1 MFLAIPTNRYFPLI
15 PAIALG
21 IFFLAACEKEVPIEL
36 NDQKTAR
43 LVVEG
48 RITNE
53 NKAHAIRLTKTLSYF
68 NSEPAPV
75 PKSAEVY
82 IIEEDTETRIDLS
95 LEDDSL
101 GYFRTP
107 VFKGTVGM
115 TYSLF
120 VNDNSESYK
129 ATAYLDTVTKMDSIN
144 YIYEYINYFEQGF
157 YKLRMSAF
165 EPPPLG
171 NVYMFFIY
179 KNDTL
184 FNDKLVET
192 PYEND
197 LLYNNTYLANIE
209 LMWMPQEE
217 VTLDTNTIR
226 IEMLSISQEE
236 YDYNN
241 TFLNET
247 YGNGSVFTGPPAN
260 IESNMKN
267 TSGGIDGLGFFGAS
281 SLVVLSMEML
291 KVHDEST
298 NNPDYEKD

>member
-1 MFLAIPTNRYFPLI
+1 MFSAIPTNRYFQLI
-15 PAIALG
+15 PAFALG
-21 IFFLAACEKEVPIEL
+21 IFFLTACEKEVPIEL

-43 LVVEG
+43 MVVEG

-53 NKAHAIRLTKTLSYF
+53 KKAHAIRLTKTLSYF

-75 PKSAEVY
+75 PETAEVY
-82 IIEEDTETRIDLS
+82 ILEEETETRIDLS
-95 LEDDSL
+95 FVDDSL
-101 GYFRTP
+101 GYFETP
-107 VFKGTVGM
+107 VLRGEVGM
-115 TYSLF
+115 NYSLF
-120 VNDNSESYK
+120 INDNGESFK

-144 YIYEYINYFEQGF
+144 YLYEYINYFEQGF

-171 NVYMFFIY
+171 DVYMFNIY

-184 FNDKLVET
+184 FNDRLVET
-192 PYEND
+192 PYQDDFLFND
-197 LLYNNTYLANIE
+197 TYLANIE

-247 YGNGSVFTGPPAN
+247 YGNGSVFSGPPAN
-260 IESNMKN
+260 IQSNLKN

-281 SLVVLSMEML
+281 SVVVLSMEML

>member
-1 MFLAIPTNRYFPLI
+1 MFSAIPTNRYFLLI
-15 PAIALG
+15 PAFALG
-21 IFFLAACEKEVPIEL
+21 IFFLTACEKEVPIEL

-43 LVVEG
+43 MVVEG

-53 NKAHAIRLTKTLSYF
+53 KKAHAIRLTKTLSYF

-75 PKSAEVY
+75 PETAEVY
-82 IIEEDTETRIDLS
+82 ILEEETETRIDLS
-95 LEDDSL
+95 FVDDSL
-101 GYFRTP
+101 GYFETP
-107 VFKGTVGM
+107 VLRGEVGM
-115 TYSLF
+115 NYSLF
-120 VNDNSESYK
+120 INDNGESFK

-144 YIYEYINYFEQGF
+144 YLYEYINYFEQGF

-171 NVYMFFIY
+171 DVYMFNIY

-184 FNDKLVET
+184 FNDRLVET
-192 PYEND
+192 PYQD
-197 LLYNNTYLANIE
+197 DFLFNNTYLANIE

-247 YGNGSVFTGPPAN
+247 YGNGSVFSGPPAN
-260 IESNMKN
+260 IQSNLKN

-281 SLVVLSMEML
+281 SVVVLSMEML

>member
-1 MFLAIPTNRYFPLI
+1 MFSAIPTNRYFQLI
-15 PAIALG
+15 PAFALG
-21 IFFLAACEKEVPIEL
+21 IFFLTACEKEVPIEL

-43 LVVEG
+43 MVVEG

-53 NKAHAIRLTKTLSYF
+53 KKAHAIRLTKTLSYF

-75 PKSAEVY
+75 PETAEVY
-82 IIEEDTETRIDLS
+82 ILEEETETRIDLS
-95 LEDDSL
+95 FVDDSL
-101 GYFRTP
+101 GYFETP
-107 VFKGTVGM
+107 VLRGEVGM
-115 TYSLF
+115 NYSLF
-120 VNDNSESYK
+120 INDNGESFK

-144 YIYEYINYFEQGF
+144 YLYEYINYFEQGF

-171 NVYMFFIY
+171 DVYMFNIY

-184 FNDKLVET
+184 FNDRLVET
-192 PYEND
+192 PYQD
-197 LLYNNTYLANIE
+197 DFLFNNTYLANIE

-247 YGNGSVFTGPPAN
+247 YGNGSVFSGPPAN
-260 IESNMKN
+260 IQSNLKN

-281 SLVVLSMEML
+281 SVVVLSMEML